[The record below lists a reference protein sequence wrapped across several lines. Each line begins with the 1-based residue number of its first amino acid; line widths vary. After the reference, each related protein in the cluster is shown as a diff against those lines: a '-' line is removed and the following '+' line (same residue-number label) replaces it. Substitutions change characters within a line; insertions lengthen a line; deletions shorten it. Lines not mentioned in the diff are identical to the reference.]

1 MLRVGEHALDRLA
14 LVGVQEALDSPLL
27 ERSATVT
34 GYPRARHSTSRHPFL
49 TRRRLGGQFGGTAT
63 DSAPTLPRL
72 RRPAAWSARRGTLAG
87 ALVPWSASPV
97 HVVNFDRYRLRLH
110 LERPL
115 LGVPE
120 QRRHRAFDQYTAELV
135 RDDGTVCAAAEVY
148 FVRIDDAR
156 ADHARAAAAIG
167 SEFLVKVCSEA
178 LDWRGAVL
186 EDIEAEFMDAMTDV
200 FVLERIDILDPD
212 ADKPV
217 LRGMFVQALFNTLSR
232 GMDIVFIHA
241 DPAELPFWRD
251 TVGARQVG
259 DFIAASGARRLPVY
273 PKPPRPV
280 PARGKPPG
288 PPRLRVVGKPRQPN

>member
-1 MLRVGEHALDRLA
+1 
-14 LVGVQEALDSPLL
+14 
-27 ERSATVT
+27 
-34 GYPRARHSTSRHPFL
+34 
-49 TRRRLGGQFGGTAT
+49 
-63 DSAPTLPRL
+63 
-72 RRPAAWSARRGTLAG
+72 
-87 ALVPWSASPV
+87 V

-110 LERPL
+110 LECPL

-200 FVLERIDILDPD
+200 FVLEHIDVLDPD

-217 LRGMFVQALFNTLSR
+217 LREAAAARAREGQTSR
-232 GMDIVFIHA
+232 STSSPGRGSHA
-241 DPAELPFWRD
+241 SRTDPPSMR
-251 TVGARQVG
+251 
-259 DFIAASGARRLPVY
+259 S
-273 PKPPRPV
+273 
-280 PARGKPPG
+280 PG
-288 PPRLRVVGKPRQPN
+288 PSSSAA

>member
-1 MLRVGEHALDRLA
+1 
-14 LVGVQEALDSPLL
+14 
-27 ERSATVT
+27 
-34 GYPRARHSTSRHPFL
+34 
-49 TRRRLGGQFGGTAT
+49 
-63 DSAPTLPRL
+63 
-72 RRPAAWSARRGTLAG
+72 
-87 ALVPWSASPV
+87 V

-110 LERPL
+110 LHLECPL

-135 RDDGTVCAAAEVY
+135 RDDDTVCAAAEVY

-186 EDIEAEFMDAMTDV
+186 DDIEAEFMDAMTDV

-217 LRGMFVQALFNTLSR
+217 LRGMFVQALFSTLSR

-259 DFIAASGARRLPVY
+259 DFTAASGARSLPVY

-288 PPRLRVVGKPRQPN
+288 PPRLRVVGKPHQPN

>member
-1 MLRVGEHALDRLA
+1 M
-14 LVGVQEALDSPLL
+14 
-27 ERSATVT
+27 
-34 GYPRARHSTSRHPFL
+34 
-49 TRRRLGGQFGGTAT
+49 
-63 DSAPTLPRL
+63 
-72 RRPAAWSARRGTLAG
+72 
-87 ALVPWSASPV
+87 
-97 HVVNFDRYRLRLH
+97 
-110 LERPL
+110 
-115 LGVPE
+115 
-120 QRRHRAFDQYTAELV
+120 
-135 RDDGTVCAAAEVY
+135 Y

-156 ADHARAAAAIG
+156 VDHARAAAAIG

-200 FVLERIDILDPD
+200 FVLERIEILEAD

-217 LRGMFVQALFNTLSR
+217 LRGKFVQALFNTLSR
-232 GMDIVFIHA
+232 GMEIVFIHA

-259 DFIAASGARRLPVY
+259 DFIAASGARSLPVY

-280 PARGKPPG
+280 PTRGKPPG